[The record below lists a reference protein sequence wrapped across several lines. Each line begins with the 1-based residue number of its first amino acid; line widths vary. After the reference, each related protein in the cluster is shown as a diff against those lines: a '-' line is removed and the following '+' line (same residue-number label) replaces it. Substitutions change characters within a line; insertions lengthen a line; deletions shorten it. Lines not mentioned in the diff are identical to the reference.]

1 MERQRHLGAALG
13 SRTFVESYVTGMV
26 QKWVREQLA
35 AIVSSHPHAAYTA
48 MTHGLSSKWSY
59 LSRMIPNISDLFQ
72 PLENAIRYK
81 ILPTLT
87 SRSAFTDQERDLF
100 ALPIDWEALASPNP
114 PSPLT
119 SCLTVYN
126 R

>member
-1 MERQRHLGAALG
+1 MEGQRHLGAALG

-59 LSRMIPNISDLFQ
+59 LSRMILNIS
-72 PLENAIRYK
+72 ENAIRYK
-81 ILPTLT
+81 ILPTLS

-100 ALPIDWEALASPNP
+100 ALPIDWEALASPTS
-114 PSPLT
+114 PSLLT